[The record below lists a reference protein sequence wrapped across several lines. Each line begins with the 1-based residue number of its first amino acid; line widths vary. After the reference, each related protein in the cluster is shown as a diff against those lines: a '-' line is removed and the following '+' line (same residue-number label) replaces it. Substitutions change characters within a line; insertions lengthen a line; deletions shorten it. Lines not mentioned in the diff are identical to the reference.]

1 MLRDIQTVII
11 FVVNLKNQAFYSHF
25 CEFLLTILNDI
36 PFLLMLFTIITIII
50 ESILQII
57 LEENVF
63 IISGTVHVLTIFRQ
77 EIPDWIV
84 SMKNVDSTPYQRF
97 NCPFFIVY
105 YLVCL
110 INLFN
115 LGNNNFFQT
124 FQLFLF
130 QFVHDKLLNIN

>member
-77 EIPDWIV
+77 RFQIELFQWKISIPLLT
-84 SMKNVDSTPYQRF
+84 KDSIAL
-97 NCPFFIVY
+97 FFIDPFCSL

-115 LGNNNFFQT
+115 LCNNNLFKT

-130 QFVHDKLLNIN
+130 HFVHD